1 MEKSFVGFGPGSSA
15 LPVRSQDGVQSLIRR
30 GRGRAA
36 LRQLYGLAAGL
47 AAGWAVLYGQLY
59 PFGLGLVLGLGE
71 DCFAACGAGAVLA
84 LLLRGAGGAH
94 RLPDLRHWGRGG
106 GPVAV
111 APEVSA
117 GGPGRVRPAA
127 GQRLLLQSLHRRGRA
142 AVFGGGP
149 RCWPPAW
156 GTCSAARPPKRKELG
171 GWCWSCA
178 GRRPWAASGQGRSV
192 WGWPPPW
199 PIRWRW
205 PAGANCSP
213 LSAGRLR
220 PRPGCAAPTLPWPAA
235 G

>member
-84 LLLRGAGGAH
+84 LLLRGQGVRTVCLICAIGGAV
-94 RLPDLRHWGRGG
+94 
-106 GPVAV
+106 VARWLW
-111 APEVSA
+111 P
-117 GGPGRVRPAA
+117 RKYLPAA
-127 GQRLLLQSLHRRGRA
+127 LAGCVLLLGSAYCFKAYIGGDGLLFSGA
-142 AVFGGGP
+142 DAV
-149 RCWPPAW
+149 
-156 GTCSAARPPKRKELG
+156 GTCSAARPPKRKARG

-199 PIRWRW
+199 PKRWRW